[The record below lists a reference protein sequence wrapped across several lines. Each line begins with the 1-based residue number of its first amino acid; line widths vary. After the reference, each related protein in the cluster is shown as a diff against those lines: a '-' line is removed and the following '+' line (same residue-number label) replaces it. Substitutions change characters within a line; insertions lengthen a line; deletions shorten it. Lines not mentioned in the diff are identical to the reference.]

1 MAMLDDIKNV
11 LRVSGTDFDV
21 ELNDLIESARQELLL
36 AGVHTALANSNSDAL
51 VKKAIMV
58 YCKAEFGFDNQE
70 ADRFRKAFDSLKQHL
85 TLSSQYTVVE

>member
-1 MAMLDDIKNV
+1 MAMLDDVKNI
-11 LRVSGTDFDV
+11 LRVSGNNFDV
-21 ELNDLIESARQELLL
+21 ELTDLIASARAELRL
-36 AGVHTALANSNSDAL
+36 AGVDETLANSNTDAL

-85 TLSSQYTVVE
+85 TLSADYTVVE

>member
-36 AGVHTALANSNSDAL
+36 AGVHATLANSNSDAL

>member
-36 AGVHTALANSNSDAL
+36 AGVHTTLANSNSDAL